1 MKNEEMSLRTKQA
14 LATALKNAMKK
25 KYLSKITVSELIKEC
40 DINRNTFYY
49 HFRDIYDLLKWT
61 LEQDT
66 VEIVRQTNLLVDAED
81 ALRFVIEYVENNEH
95 IMNCAYDS
103 VGYDKMKSFFY
114 TDFIDIMRRTLDD
127 GEKEM
132 QISVDSEFKDFVAE
146 FFTEA
151 LTGMLISW
159 IKNKNKQDKEEVIQN
174 VLQICK
180 VSIPQVLREKA
191 KSEENR
197 A

>member
-14 LATALKNAMKK
+14 
-25 KYLSKITVSELIKEC
+25 
-40 DINRNTFYY
+40 
-49 HFRDIYDLLKWT
+49 
-61 LEQDT
+61 
-66 VEIVRQTNLLVDAED
+66 
-81 ALRFVIEYVENNEH
+81 
-95 IMNCAYDS
+95 
-103 VGYDKMKSFFY
+103 YDKMKSFFY

-151 LTGMLISW
+151 LTGILISW

-197 A
+197 V

>member
-197 A
+197 V